1 MENEKLF
8 DFMSQ
13 MYSEMKDGFKQV
25 NERLA
30 KVESEVKK
38 TNITIENDI
47 MPKIEV
53 LFDGHIQNSDK
64 LDRIEKEVNRQDEII
79 LRKIK

>member
-47 MPKIEV
+47 MPKIDV

>member
-30 KVESEVKK
+30 EVESEVKK

-47 MPKIEV
+47 MPKIEA

-79 LRKIK
+79 LRK